1 MDRLVTVKG
10 NRYGMEIYMDSE
22 VSFDILMK
30 SMDEKFRNSAKFF
43 QGAQMAV
50 RFLGRRLTY
59 LEEQAV
65 LDLISNTTGIDVV
78 CIIDGDPANE
88 TAYKSVVERTLSNVR
103 KRDGQFYKGTLGKK
117 QVVESDTS
125 IVILGDVESGA
136 KVISKGSVV
145 ILGALHGFV
154 HAGAAGDRAAF
165 IAALSMQ
172 PKQLRIADVEA
183 RRQLI
188 YQESLLIKGAKV
200 ATLDG
205 NRIYLDPL
213 ADWSN
218 E

>member
-30 SMDEKFRNSAKFF
+30 SMEEKFRNSAKFF

-125 IVILGDVESGA
+125 IVILGGRRIRSQGHFQRKRRDPWRSARLCTCRCRRRPRGVHRSAFHAAQTAADRGCRGEKTTHLSGKSSDQRGESRDTGRQSDLFGSTCGLVE
-136 KVISKGSVV
+136 
-145 ILGALHGFV
+145 
-154 HAGAAGDRAAF
+154 
-165 IAALSMQ
+165 
-172 PKQLRIADVEA
+172 
-183 RRQLI
+183 
-188 YQESLLIKGAKV
+188 
-200 ATLDG
+200 
-205 NRIYLDPL
+205 
-213 ADWSN
+213 
-218 E
+218 

>member
-30 SMDEKFRNSAKFF
+30 SMEEKFRNSAKFF

-50 RFLGRRLTY
+50 RFFVRRLTY

>member
-1 MDRLVTVKG
+1 
-10 NRYGMEIYMDSE
+10 MDSE

-30 SMDEKFRNSAKFF
+30 SMEEKFRNSAKFF

-125 IVILGDVESGA
+125 IVILGDVELGA

-183 RRQLI
+183 KKTTHLSGKSSDQRGESRDTRRQSDLFGSTCGLV
-188 YQESLLIKGAKV
+188 E
-200 ATLDG
+200 
-205 NRIYLDPL
+205 
-213 ADWSN
+213 
-218 E
+218 

>member
-10 NRYGMEIYMDSE
+10 NRYGMESYMDSE

-30 SMDEKFRNSAKFF
+30 SMEEKFRNSAKFF

-205 NRIYLDPL
+205 NRIYLDSL

>member
-30 SMDEKFRNSAKFF
+30 SMEEKFRNSAKFF
-43 QGAQMAV
+43 QGSQMAV

>member
-30 SMDEKFRNSAKFF
+30 SMEEKFRNSAKFF

-50 RFLGRRLTY
+50 RFFGRRLTY

-125 IVILGDVESGA
+125 IVILGDVELGA

>member
-30 SMDEKFRNSAKFF
+30 SMEEKFRNSAKFF

-50 RFLGRRLTY
+50 RFLGRRLSY
-59 LEEQAV
+59 PEEQAV
-65 LDLISNTTGIDVV
+65 LDLISTATGIDVV
-78 CIIDGDPANE
+78 CIIDGDPAKE
-88 TAYKSVVERTLSNVR
+88 AAYKSVVERTLSNIR

-125 IVILGDVESGA
+125 IVILGDVELGA
-136 KVISKGSVV
+136 KVISKGSIV
-145 ILGALHGFV
+145 ILGALQGSV
-154 HAGAAGDRAAF
+154 HAGAAGDRSAF

-172 PKQLRIADVEA
+172 PKLLRIAEVEA

-205 NRIYLDPL
+205 HRIYLDPL

>member
-30 SMDEKFRNSAKFF
+30 SMEEKFRNSAKFF
-43 QGAQMAV
+43 QGAQMVV

-154 HAGAAGDRAAF
+154 HAGAAGDRSAF

>member
-30 SMDEKFRNSAKFF
+30 SMEEKFRNSAKFF

-117 QVVESDTS
+117 QGSASYINRYLSKCLRRSGRDTS
-125 IVILGDVESGA
+125 RKRTMWV
-136 KVISKGSVV
+136 
-145 ILGALHGFV
+145 
-154 HAGAAGDRAAF
+154 
-165 IAALSMQ
+165 M
-172 PKQLRIADVEA
+172 
-183 RRQLI
+183 
-188 YQESLLIKGAKV
+188 
-200 ATLDG
+200 
-205 NRIYLDPL
+205 
-213 ADWSN
+213 
-218 E
+218 

>member
-30 SMDEKFRNSAKFF
+30 SMEEKFRNSAKFF

-205 NRIYLDPL
+205 NRIYLDSL

>member
-30 SMDEKFRNSAKFF
+30 SMEEKFRNSAKFF
-43 QGAQMAV
+43 QGAQMTV

>member
-30 SMDEKFRNSAKFF
+30 SMEEKFRNSAKFF

-59 LEEQAV
+59 MEEQAV
-65 LDLISNTTGIDVV
+65 LDLISETTGIDVV
-78 CIIDGDPANE
+78 CIIDGDPTSE
-88 TAYKSVVERTLSNVR
+88 TAYKSVVERTLSNIR

-125 IVILGDVESGA
+125 IVILGDVELGA

-145 ILGALHGFV
+145 IVGSLHGFV
-154 HAGAAGDRAAF
+154 LAGASGDRRAF
-165 IAALSMQ
+165 VAALSMQ
-172 PKQLRIADVEA
+172 PQQLKIADIEA
-183 RRQLI
+183 RRQLV